1 MLIVAGRNRIYAV
14 TTKDR
19 IITSCFGVIVV
30 SQFILGL
37 YTIIYAAMQGGV
49 CDRVPG
55 PGTVLTHFTI
65 SVAQIPQ
72 IPLRVYGF
80 CIFVQHRDLEI
91 GFTTVSLL
99 FGAKSPLSFVR
110 KGIPTLITPQTF

>member
-1 MLIVAGRNRIYAV
+1 VY
-14 TTKDR
+14 DP
-19 IITSCFGVIVV
+19 
-30 SQFILGL
+30 
-37 YTIIYAAMQGGV
+37 
-49 CDRVPG
+49 VPG
-55 PGTVLTHFTI
+55 PTVLNHFNI

-99 FGAKSPLSFVR
+99 FGAKSPLFFIR
-110 KGIPTLITPQTF
+110 KGIPTVITPQTF